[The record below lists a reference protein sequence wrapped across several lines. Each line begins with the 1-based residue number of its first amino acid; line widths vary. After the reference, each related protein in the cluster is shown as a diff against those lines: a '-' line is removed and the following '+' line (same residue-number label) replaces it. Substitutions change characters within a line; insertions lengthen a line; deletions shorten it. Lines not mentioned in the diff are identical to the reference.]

1 MKNSKTE
8 VKTALAGAFLTT
20 VHGNFANSTT
30 LETTEALSFSL
41 SENISANRDLYH
53 SSTQL
58 DLRSFFN
65 EIKVKLPIPKCTFRD
80 FASHLRYARCSKY
93 YSNQQS
99 LYFKKT
105 EMNSY
110 CSARFPPEIFVEW
123 DECSGEATI
132 GFLFSDGFY
141 TTTFKKGE
149 DPESADLANEIK
161 EWTKSALKLKMK
173 NPVSMK
179 NPVTMK

>member
-8 VKTALAGAFLTT
+8 VKAAMAGAFLTA
-20 VHGNFANSTT
+20 VHGNLANLTT
-30 LETTEALSFSL
+30 LETTEALSFS
-41 SENISANRDLYH
+41 H